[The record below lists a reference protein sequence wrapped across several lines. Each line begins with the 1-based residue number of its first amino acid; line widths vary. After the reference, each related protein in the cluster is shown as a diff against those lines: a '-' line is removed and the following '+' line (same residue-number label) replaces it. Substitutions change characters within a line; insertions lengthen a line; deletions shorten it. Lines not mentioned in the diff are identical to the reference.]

1 MSTKPAL
8 RLLLGFTVA
17 MAIGTAM
24 AWHVRGETPA
34 ASTQPAQSAPHT
46 VRVERTLVRV
56 AEPVVERPVVE
67 RRVVERRVRSERA
80 DISARSGTA
89 PVSRARRVLFG
100 SGRYRPEPFPRGTL
114 LESAR

>member
-67 RRVVERRVRSERA
+67 RRVVERRV
-80 DISARSGTA
+80 
-89 PVSRARRVLFG
+89 VSRARRVLFG